1 MNTVQTIV
9 SDFLALLA
17 IVLGFF
23 RPNTSVSIETA
34 VKDLSNP
41 LSIESMRQRE
51 YPGSDIVIEE
61 TLSPEKAY
69 SRYIVSYVSDGLKVY
84 ALLLVPNGPAPE
96 DGWPVIILNHGYII
110 PERYTPDGNYIPY
123 ADAFARNGYIVFK
136 PNYRGHGKSE
146 GEPTS
151 AYFAP
156 DYIID
161 DLNGLSSI
169 KKYPFADPGRIGVWG
184 HSMGGFIT
192 LKDLVVEKEDIK
204 AASIWAGVVGSY
216 NDILF
221 NWQKVVAYKP
231 DAEDLRLRHQNRD
244 LLVKTYKTPSENP
257 AFWNSI
263 DPTYYLSDIAAPVQ
277 IEVGLADTQVPPEF
291 SKSLYEKLKSAGK
304 TVEYHEYPGS
314 NHDINQSFTQA
325 MKRTIDFFDRYL
337 K

>member
-169 KKYPFADPGRIGVWG
+169 KKYPFADPDRIGVWG

-192 LKDLVVEKEDIK
+192 LKGLLVEKEDIK

-221 NWQKVVAYKP
+221 NWQKVVTYKP
-231 DAEDLRLRHQNRD
+231 DAEDLKLRHQNRD

-325 MKRTIDFFDRYL
+325 IKRTIDFFDRYL

>member
-17 IVLGFF
+17 IVFGFF
-23 RPNTSVSIETA
+23 RPNTSISVQTA
-34 VKDLSNP
+34 VKNLSNP

-61 TLSPEKAY
+61 TLSPEKSY
-69 SRYIVSYVSDGLKVY
+69 SRYIVSYISDGLKVY
-84 ALLLVPNGPAPE
+84 ALLLVPNGSAPV
-96 DGWPVIILNHGYII
+96 DGWPTIILNHGYII
-110 PERYTPDGNYIPY
+110 PERYTPDGNYVPY

-156 DYIID
+156 DYIVD

-169 KKYPFADPGRIGVWG
+169 KKYPFVDPGKIGVWG

-192 LKDLVVEKEDIK
+192 LKDLVIEREDIK

-221 NWQKVVAYKP
+221 NWQRVVTYKP

-244 LLVKTYKTPSENP
+244 LLIKTYKTPSENP
-257 AFWNSI
+257 AFWNLI
-263 DPTYYLSDIAAPVQ
+263 DPTYYLSDITAPVQ

-291 SKSLYEKLKSAGK
+291 SKSLYDKLKSAGK

-314 NHDINQSFTQA
+314 NHNINQDFTQA